1 MLERCRGRAADAQ
14 CFFRAWGSPAVLW
27 VLSEFF
33 STKAD
38 GDFPHT
44 YRTHYRTIL
53 GGDFF
58 DEFNSHGGT
67 RTTVTWSSDTRGYPR
82 SPKVHGKS
90 ITEEISAGGKDSK
103 RSKDSFKIAHTQRF
117 VHQCISWQ
125 LFACFTFRKTIKP
138 ATSPGTFLLTRRKV
152 PCFSVQNPEIVCV
165 FLSPGSPLKMGCAMD
180 QTGYSTRQLA
190 SGLYHTLL
198 QNWFCNGFQHTPMW
212 TRLHQYCHR
221 IPGWSH

>member
-38 GDFPHT
+38 ADFPHT

-90 ITEEISAGGKDSK
+90 ITEEISSGGKDSK
-103 RSKDSFKIAHTQRF
+103 RSKDSFKIAYTQRF

-125 LFACFTFRKTIKP
+125 LFSCFTFRKNHQ
-138 ATSPGTFLLTRRKV
+138 TSYFTWNIPFNSSV
-152 PCFSVQNPEIVCV
+152 SPMCFGSKSRNCV
-165 FLSPGSPLKMGCAMD
+165 FFLSPGSPLKMGCAMD

-190 SGLYHTLL
+190 SGLYHILL

-212 TRLHQYCHR
+212 TQA
-221 IPGWSH
+221 S

>member
-1 MLERCRGRAADAQ
+1 MINRIVSVSVHQLWRGALASWKPAGSWTWAALPKFTARPQ
-14 CFFRAWGSPAVLW
+14 CSNGAGGGPQMPSAFFRAWGSPAVLW

-58 DEFNSHGGT
+58 NEFNSHGGT

-90 ITEEISAGGKDSK
+90 ITEEISSGGKDSK
-103 RSKDSFKIAHTQRF
+103 RSKDSFKIAYTQRF

-125 LFACFTFRKTIKP
+125 LFSCFTFRKNHQ
-138 ATSPGTFLLTRRKV
+138 TSYFTWKHSF
-152 PCFSVQNPEIVCV
+152 
-165 FLSPGSPLKMGCAMD
+165 
-180 QTGYSTRQLA
+180 
-190 SGLYHTLL
+190 
-198 QNWFCNGFQHTPMW
+198 
-212 TRLHQYCHR
+212 
-221 IPGWSH
+221 

>member
-125 LFACFTFRKTIKP
+125 LFACFTFRKNHQ
-138 ATSPGTFLLTRRKV
+138 TSYFTWNIPFNSSESPMFFGSKSRN
-152 PCFSVQNPEIVCV
+152 CVCV
-165 FLSPGSPLKMGCAMD
+165 FKSWKPTKNGMCHGSNWL
-180 QTGYSTRQLA
+180 QYST
-190 SGLYHTLL
+190 
-198 QNWFCNGFQHTPMW
+198 
-212 TRLHQYCHR
+212 TRKWLISY
-221 IPGWSH
+221 PLTKLVL